1 MKQVVFLIALLF
13 ITANAF
19 AQHEMPSVLTD
30 YEELLTQNLMTVRKH
45 GIIRCPPPFN

>member
-30 YEELLTQNLMTVRKH
+30 YEELVDTKPHDSKETWNNLLAEL
-45 GIIRCPPPFN
+45 I